1 MKSEITLI
9 ELKETVSTN
18 TFLASYEA
26 PHPSPITVVTTEYQT
41 AGRGQGTNTWESERG
56 KNLLFSI
63 KVHPTA
69 LPITHAF
76 ALSEVIALSI
86 RDAVASFI
94 DELSC
99 NSSIID
105 NKPSITVKW
114 PNDIYVGDRK
124 ICGMLIENGL
134 ATDGG
139 IASSVIGIGLNVN
152 QLQFNSLVNATSLA
166 ACTGRQ
172 YNLPREL
179 EAFLAVFEGLLPR
192 LGSPVLQEAYTHRLY
207 RKGIPARYHNL
218 LTDSFFTGVILGVEP
233 DGRLRVRDAGT
244 GEELLFRF
252 KELGYIL

>member
-1 MKSEITLI
+1 MTITWLDT
-9 ELKETVSTN
+9 LDSTN
-18 TFLASYEA
+18 SEA
-26 PHPSPITVVTTEYQT
+26 LRRLPELPSGTVLSAREQT
-41 AGRGQGTNTWESERG
+41 AGRGQRGNSWFSEPG
-56 KNLLFSI
+56 QNLTFSI
-63 KVHPTA
+63 VLKD
-69 LPITHAF
+69 LPLKA
-76 ALSEVIALSI
+76 AEGMQLNYLASV
-86 RDAVASFI
+86 AVADYLQACGVSAAI
-94 DELSC
+94 
-99 NSSIID
+99 
-105 NKPSITVKW
+105 KW

-192 LGSPVLQEAYTHRLY
+192 LGSPVLQEAYTYRLY